1 MNNKLF
7 VGNLPWSV
15 DDQALAD
22 LFAKYGEVVSAR
34 VVRDRMTDRSR
45 GFGFVEFTD
54 EASAAAA
61 VDALNETEVEGR
73 AITVSIAKP
82 KTDE

>member
-54 EASAAAA
+54 EASAQGA
-61 VDALNETEVEGR
+61 VEALNETEVEGR